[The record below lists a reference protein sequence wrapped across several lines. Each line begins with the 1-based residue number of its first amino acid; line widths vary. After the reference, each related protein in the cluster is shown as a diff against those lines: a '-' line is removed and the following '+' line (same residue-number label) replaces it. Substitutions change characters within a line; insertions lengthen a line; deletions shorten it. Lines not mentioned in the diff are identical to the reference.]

1 MFANLCVISITLV
14 LQKNTA
20 MSKLYKILVM
30 VVTCLVIGYLSS
42 NVTQTSVNT
51 WYPTLNKPFFTPP
64 NWAFPVA
71 WTTLYIFM
79 GVAAGL
85 VWSRIE
91 YEADV
96 VRKGLTYFAI
106 QLALNA
112 LWSYL
117 FFGLKNPL
125 LALAEIVLLW
135 LMIYETYIQFKKVD
149 KIAGYLFIPY
159 LIWVTYATALN
170 ASIWW
175 LNK

>member
-1 MFANLCVISITLV
+1 
-14 LQKNTA
+14 
-20 MSKLYKILVM
+20 M
-30 VVTCLVIGYLSS
+30 VATCLAIGYLSS
-42 NVTQTSVNT
+42 QVTQSSVDT
-51 WYPTLNKPFFTPP
+51 WYPTLVKPFFTPP

-71 WTTLYIFM
+71 WTALYIFM

-91 YEADV
+91 VQEETV
-96 VRKGLTYFAI
+96 KKGLKFFAI

-117 FFGLKNPL
+117 FFGLKNPM
-125 LALAEIVLLW
+125 LALFEIIVLW

-159 LIWVTYATALN
+159 LAWVTYATALN
-170 ASIWW
+170 AAIFW
-175 LNK
+175 LNR

>member
-1 MFANLCVISITLV
+1 M
-14 LQKNTA
+14 
-20 MSKLYKILVM
+20 VM
-30 VVTCLVIGYLSS
+30 VATCLAIGYLSS
-42 NVTQTSVNT
+42 QVTQSSVDT

-71 WTTLYIFM
+71 WTILYIFM

-91 YEADV
+91 IQEETV
-96 VRKGLTYFAI
+96 KKGLKFFAI

-117 FFGLKNPL
+117 FFGLKNPM
-125 LALAEIVLLW
+125 LALFEIVVLW
-135 LMIYETYIQFKKVD
+135 LMIYETYVQFKKVD

-159 LIWVTYATALN
+159 LAWVTYATALN
-170 ASIWW
+170 GAIYW
-175 LNK
+175 LNR

>member
-1 MFANLCVISITLV
+1 
-14 LQKNTA
+14 
-20 MSKLYKILVM
+20 MSKLFKILVV
-30 VVTCLVIGYLSS
+30 VVTCLAIGYLSS
-42 NVTQTSVNT
+42 QVTQISVDT
-51 WYPTLNKPFFTPP
+51 WYPTIKKPFFTPP

-85 VWSRIE
+85 VWGKIE
-91 YEADV
+91 IQEETVKKAL
-96 VRKGLTYFAI
+96 KFFAV

-125 LALAEIVLLW
+125 LALFEVIVLW

-149 KIAGYLFIPY
+149 KMAGYLFIPY
-159 LIWVTYATALN
+159 LAWVLYATALN
-170 ASIWW
+170 GAIVW
-175 LNK
+175 LNR

>member
-1 MFANLCVISITLV
+1 LFANLCVISITLV

-117 FFGLKNPL
+117 FFGLKNPS

>member
-1 MFANLCVISITLV
+1 
-14 LQKNTA
+14 
-20 MSKLYKILVM
+20 MSTLYKILVM
-30 VVTCLVIGYLSS
+30 VVTCLAIGYLSS
-42 NVTQTSVNT
+42 IVTQSSVDT
-51 WYPTLNKPFFTPP
+51 WYPTIQKPSFTPP

-85 VWSRIE
+85 VWGRIE
-91 YEADV
+91 IETET
-96 VRKGLTYFAI
+96 VRKGLTFFAV

-125 LALAEIVLLW
+125 LALVEIVVLW
-135 LMIYETYIQFKKVD
+135 LMIYETYIQFKKVNRY
-149 KIAGYLFIPY
+149 AGYLFIPY
-159 LIWVTYATALN
+159 LAWVTYALALN